1 MSEEKKSLNRRQ
13 FLGTTAAVGALGVAG
28 ISALTSCSQKSVEL
42 DLPPLLDEAPDGE
55 LLKAG
60 LIGCGGRGKG
70 AAVNFLKAGPN
81 IELVALAD
89 VFQDRL
95 DNCREMLKNGVKL
108 SKEKTINVEI
118 PDENCFVGF
127 DAYKKLIDSDVDI
140 VLIATPPKFRPE
152 HFAACVDARKHV
164 FMEKP
169 MAVDPVGARSIM
181 ATAKKAETA
190 GLTVVT
196 GTQRRHER
204 NYVETYKKVANG
216 AIGEIVSA
224 NAYWIGTQPWYV
236 THKAGWSDME
246 YMVRNWVNWNWLSGD
261 HIVEQHVHNL
271 DVILWFSGKKPV
283 SAVGFGGRHRRKTG
297 DQFDHFSIDFT
308 YENGMHMQSM
318 CRQIHGCKNNV
329 SEFITGSKGFTN
341 CVDKIWDLDG
351 KLVWEYPYEVDE
363 DGEKIGVKNAYD
375 QEHVDMITAIRT
387 NKPINE
393 AENTATAT
401 MMAIMG
407 RITAYTGQEVTWE
420 EMMKSSLTEGPS
432 EYAFGPVD
440 IPEIPA
446 TPGMDMDEY
455 KEMKKKS

>member
-1 MSEEKKSLNRRQ
+1 MSEEKKSFNRRQ

-28 ISALTSCSQKSVEL
+28 LSALTSCSQKSVEL

-60 LIGCGGRGKG
+60 LIGCGGRGTG
-70 AAVNFLKAGPN
+70 AAFNFLKAGPN
-81 IELVALAD
+81 IQITALAD

-95 DNCREMLKNGVKL
+95 DGCRKTLKEQK
-108 SKEKTINVEI
+108 NVEI
-118 PDENCFVGF
+118 ADANCFVGF
-127 DAYKKLIDSDVDI
+127 DAFQKLIDSGVDI

-169 MAVDPVGARSIM
+169 VAVDPVGARAIM

-196 GTQRRHER
+196 GTQRRHQR
-204 NYVETYKKVANG
+204 DYVEIFKRVSNG
-216 AIGEIVSA
+216 AIGDIVSA
-224 NAYWIGTQPWYV
+224 NAYWVGTQPWYE
-236 THKAGWSDME
+236 THRPEWTDME
-246 YMVRNWVNWNWLSGD
+246 YMIRNWVNWNWLSGD

-308 YENGMHMQSM
+308 YDNGMHMQSM

-329 SEFITGSKGFTN
+329 SEFIMGTKGYTN
-341 CVDKIWDLDG
+341 CKDTIWNHDG
-351 KLVWEYPYEVDE
+351 TVAWTYPYPLNEEGKPYLKV
-363 DGEKIGVKNAYD
+363 GPYD

-393 AENTATAT
+393 AENTANAT
-401 MMAIMG
+401 LMAIMG

-420 EMMKSSLTEGPS
+420 EMMKSSLTVGPT
-432 EYAFGPVD
+432 EYAFGSVD
-440 IPEIPA
+440 IPEIPP

-455 KEMKKKS
+455 RKKKS